1 MSDIN
6 STKEERIW
14 YIKTVIKFF
23 SITVRIQT
31 DRGQKVIQ
39 NGPYRVI
46 RHPGYPG
53 GILMGIGNALVLG
66 SLWALIPAGL
76 MAIMLVIHTYLED
89 LALQKELPGYL
100 EYINPASASF
110 IILATVF

>member
-46 RHPGYPG
+46 RHPGYIG

-66 SLWALIPAGL
+66 SLWALIPAGI
-76 MAIMLVIHTYLED
+76 MAIMLIIRTSLED
-89 LALQKELPGYL
+89 LTLQKELPGYL
-100 EYINPASASF
+100 EYTKKVVYRLIPG
-110 IILATVF
+110 LW